1 MRTFIAIDFPGD
13 VLEKIVKIVSF
24 LRSQTPEK
32 ALKWVDKDNLH
43 LTLKFLG
50 EIREDILPDIQSIM
64 THALQGRDAFKISI
78 GRLGMYPNH
87 NNPRVVWL
95 GVSAEETLFTIQRK
109 LDLALQDASIPSEKR
124 AYSPHLTIARLR
136 RDTDSTTIRLVGE
149 TLSQI
154 KVDSPGS
161 FFVRQIRLYQSQ
173 LTSAGPIY
181 FPLLTFPLNQV

>member
-1 MRTFIAIDFPGD
+1 MRTFIAIDFPD
-13 VLEKIVKIVSF
+13 DILEKIAKIISF

-43 LTLKFLG
+43 MTLKFIG
-50 EIREDILPDIQSIM
+50 EIREDSLPDIQSLM
-64 THALQGRDAFKISI
+64 TRALQGHDFFKISI

-95 GVSAEETLFTIQRK
+95 GITAEETLFTIQRK
-109 LDLALQDASIPSEKR
+109 LDLTLQDAGIPSEKR

-136 RDTDSTTIRLVGE
+136 RDMDPTATRLIGE
-149 TLSQI
+149 TLSQF

-161 FFVRQIRLYQSQ
+161 VLVRQILLYQSQ
-173 LTSAGPIY
+173 LTSSGPIY
-181 FPLLTFPLNQV
+181 SPLLTFPLNQV